1 MHRIF
6 FKKKIENYLSLRN
19 FINLL
24 LRILIGFLVSRPKI
38 LTKNE
43 RTRILLSK
51 TNSLGIGS
59 NK

>member
-24 LRILIGFLVSRPKI
+24 LRILIEFLVSRSKI

-51 TNSLGIGS
+51 TQ
-59 NK
+59 

>member
-51 TNSLGIGS
+51 TQLSWDRFE
-59 NK
+59 

>member
-24 LRILIGFLVSRPKI
+24 FHKYIIILIEFLVSRPKI

-51 TNSLGIGS
+51 TQ
-59 NK
+59 